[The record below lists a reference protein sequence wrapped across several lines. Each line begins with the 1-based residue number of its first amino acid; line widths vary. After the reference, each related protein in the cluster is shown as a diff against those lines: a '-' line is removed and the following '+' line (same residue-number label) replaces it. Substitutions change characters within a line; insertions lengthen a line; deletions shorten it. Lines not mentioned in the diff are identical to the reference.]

1 MDNTS
6 ISEDSQSQHLRRAE
20 PRVDGRSGKIHDWA
34 FVLQI
39 RKALLLEA
47 FRAGGTGGMIR
58 TNNVMNSFGQK
69 KPTES
74 RTI

>member
-1 MDNTS
+1 MAGV
-6 ISEDSQSQHLRRAE
+6 E
-20 PRVDGRSGKIHDWA
+20 RSMIGP

-58 TNNVMNSFGQK
+58 TSNVMNSFGQE